1 MGCQT
6 TQSANKDTKPADIE
20 PIITEEK
27 KPINPYAKKEI
38 PEDLQIMTSKPIVC
52 GRVDKVL
59 GRVKKVYGEEP
70 VLLGQGTMK
79 KEETG
84 KLVFPLIT
92 LTYNRATGTFS
103 FFESSPMDSRIICM
117 LSHGKGKVLSM
128 PNNMTY

>member
-38 PEDLQIMTSKPIVC
+38 PEDLQIMTSKPIIC

-70 VLLGQGTMK
+70 VLLGQGTTE
-79 KEETG
+79 KEKTG
-84 KLVFPLIT
+84 KPIIPSNKHKPTVAKPILYPKLIPKNKT
-92 LTYNRATGTFS
+92 TNVCIVIGTG
-103 FFESSPMDSRIICM
+103 
-117 LSHGKGKVLSM
+117 
-128 PNNMTY
+128 

>member
-1 MGCQT
+1 MKYLSILIVTALVMGCQT

-70 VLLGQGTMK
+70 VLLGQGGTE
-79 KEETG
+79 KEKTG
-84 KLVFPLIT
+84 KPIFPLIT
-92 LTYNRATGTFS
+92 LTYNRETGTFS
-103 FFESSPMDSRIICM
+103 FFESSPRDETIIF
-117 LSHGKGKVLSM
+117 LA
-128 PNNMTY
+128 

>member
-59 GRVKKVYGEEP
+59 IVLICEPIMPLKKTVTFAAVKPKTWLEVS
-70 VLLGQGTMK
+70 K
-79 KEETG
+79 
-84 KLVFPLIT
+84 
-92 LTYNRATGTFS
+92 NRFL
-103 FFESSPMDSRIICM
+103 FIEKNELNLF
-117 LSHGKGKVLSM
+117 
-128 PNNMTY
+128 